1 MINLRESHNRY
12 QKLTRLLVSIT
23 LGLVM
28 AFTSVQASGASEDW
42 GGCLIPVGAETA
54 TGPVID
60 MVKLQENK
68 QELIVAWKGLFLFD
82 NKLKQVTI
90 ADRETTGEIT
100 AIQKLPSIH
109 EVLIGAIN
117 GVFLY
122 DATSRKVSMADG
134 GGTEPV
140 ILMHSLPDGKGVLI
154 GTWNGLFLFDI
165 ELKKVVRIE
174 WKNPGA
180 VVWMYDLPGRNGV
193 LISTWEGVFLF
204 DPESK
209 KVVIVSNTETG
220 KAGETFA
227 LSKSDQALIG
237 AQNGLFLSE
246 GKRVKVIPGVKI
258 NSVNAIHDFP
268 GSPKILIAAKN
279 GVYLFDKNLSTTKLA
294 DGINT
299 GSVYDTQDLTDG
311 KGVIIAAENGFYL
324 FDKALGKVV
333 QADGEEPGHVFVMH
347 DLPGANGIL
356 IGAEKGLYRF
366 DIASKKIVSVGD
378 VNTGTV
384 GEVHD
389 LPGNDGLLIGSS
401 NGWFRLDT
409 ASLKMIPAGGER
421 TGLVFV
427 IDTAPESDV
436 VLIGAQNGLYTIPSL
451 PLSKAD
457 VQYIQ
462 KDPFLKDMTQEVDL
476 RISHPCASQIEELGL
491 RLSLLYDKAEPNT
504 KQWAEINRVK
514 STKMAAEFAE
524 VTSSVTF
531 KEAGNWQLQLSQA
544 GTTIGKSIQIP
555 VKGKTLIEYFM
566 SVWPQLMIALGAIYI
581 ILFLALLVFSHY
593 SLSVFGVLSDP
604 AWGAKLLTWPFFLLR
619 HVPAVQCWVLEP
631 WFQNVRRKLLAA
643 EPSPFFDSPVRNTMG
658 EMLASSALL
667 GELNSRTRVWLQGG
681 IGMGKTAIFKAW
693 ARAYYCGSE
702 NTTLANVVRLYGFIL
717 IMLPVRDYAMIKSPD
732 SANPES
738 WVVEVIS
745 RRFMQFGLPL
755 GDVSLLTAM
764 LRAGHIAI
772 ALDGTNEAD
781 CKEAITS
788 FERQYPQVKI
798 IATSQSEAQEN
809 WSFWTL
815 PKTIAKQRTELLMLW
830 FRNSETGRELD
841 KRLASESNVEIVSGY
856 DLRLLFEL
864 MESDP
869 FGTPIP
875 EGRIGLYCA
884 ILSRATRGDGE
895 PLDLS
900 PLRQLAVK
908 MVVEKGRSFTSE
920 EGDALGDGVADI
932 LSKDSPRVIRKVQ
945 NKWEFRHDQM
955 RAFLAACSLAEDSST
970 MKQLISR
977 IEEGRMFRLMRDDQE
992 ALWGF
997 LAGVLSDNDLRTLW
1011 IYAQNEPEDRALLQ
1025 SALQR
1030 IADKRKI
1037 QLSRPVAD

>member
-1 MINLRESHNRY
+1 MINLRESHNQY
-12 QKLTRLLVSIT
+12 QKLSLLFVT
-23 LGLVM
+23 LLGIVM
-28 AFTSVQASGASEDW
+28 TFISVPASGYSEAW
-42 GGCLIPVGAETA
+42 GGCLIPVGTETA
-54 TGPVID
+54 TGPVIS
-60 MVKLQENK
+60 MVKLQDNK
-68 QELIVAWKGLFLFD
+68 QELIVAWKGLFLLD
-82 NKLKQVTI
+82 NKLKQVAI
-90 ADRETTGEIT
+90 VDHEIIGEIT
-100 AIQKLPSIH
+100 AIQKLPGID

-122 DATSRKVSMADG
+122 DAASRKVNMVDG

-154 GTWNGLFLFDI
+154 GTWDGLFLFDI
-165 ELKKVVRIE
+165 ELKKVVRLE
-174 WKNPGA
+174 WEKPGA

-193 LISTWEGVFLF
+193 LISTWREVFLF

-209 KVVIVSNTETG
+209 KVVMASDTETG

-227 LSKSDQALIG
+227 LPKSDQVLIG
-237 AQNGLFLSE
+237 AQNGLFISE
-246 GKRVKVIPGVKI
+246 GKRVKVVPGVII
-258 NSVNAIHDFP
+258 NSVNAIHDLP
-268 GSPKILIAAKN
+268 GSSEILIAAKS
-279 GVYLFDKNLSTTKLA
+279 GIYLFNKELSITKLA
-294 DGINT
+294 DGNT

-311 KGVIIAAENGFYL
+311 KGVIIAAEKGFYL

-333 QADGEEPGHVFVMH
+333 PVEGETPDHVFVMH

-356 IGAEKGLYRF
+356 IGAKNGLYRF

-378 VNTGTV
+378 VSTGTV
-384 GEVHD
+384 DQMHD
-389 LPGNDGLLIGSS
+389 LPGNDGLLIGSA
-401 NGWFRLDT
+401 NGWFWLDMV
-409 ASLKMIPAGGER
+409 SLKVIPAGGAR
-421 TGLVFV
+421 TGPVFAL
-427 IDTAPESDV
+427 DTAPESDV
-436 VLIGAQNGLYTIPSL
+436 ALIGAQNGLYTIPSL

-457 VQYIQ
+457 VQFIQ
-462 KDPFLKDMTQEVDL
+462 KDSFLKDMAQEVEL
-476 RISHPCASQIEELGL
+476 RILHPCASQIEELGL
-491 RLSLLYDKAEPNT
+491 RLSLLHDKAEPN
-504 KQWAEINRVK
+504 KKEWVEINRVK
-514 STKMAAEFAE
+514 STKMTTEFAD
-524 VTSSVTF
+524 VSSIVTF
-531 KEAGNWQLQLSQA
+531 KEEGNWQLQLSQA
-544 GTTIGKSIQIP
+544 GTTIGNTIQIP
-555 VKGKTLIEYFM
+555 VKGKTLIEYLM
-566 SVWPQLMIALGAIYI
+566 SIWPQLVVVTVAIYV
-581 ILFLALLVFSHY
+581 ILFLVLLVLSHY

-604 AWGAKLLTWPFFLLR
+604 AWGAKLLTCPFFLLR

-643 EPSPFFDSPVRNTMG
+643 EPSPFLDSLVQNNKR

-667 GELNSRTRVWLQGG
+667 GELNSLKRVWLQGG

-693 ARAYYCGSE
+693 ARAYYCDPE
-702 NTTLANVVRLYGFIL
+702 NTTLSNVVRQYGFL
-717 IMLPVRDYAMIKSPD
+717 LVMVPVRDYAMIKPPD
-732 SANPES
+732 SAHPES

-772 ALDGTNEAD
+772 GLDGTNEAD
-781 CKEAITS
+781 CKEAINS
-788 FERQYPQVKI
+788 FERQFPQVKI
-798 IATSQSEAQEN
+798 IATSQSVVPEN
-809 WSFWTL
+809 WSSWTL
-815 PKTIAKQRTELLMLW
+815 PKTIAKQRVELLTIW
-830 FRNSETGRELD
+830 FRNSETGKALD

-869 FGTPIP
+869 YGTPIP

-908 MVVEKGRSFTSE
+908 MVIDKRRSFTFE
-920 EGDALGDGVADI
+920 EGDVLGDDVADI
-932 LSKDSPRVIRKVQ
+932 LSKDSPKVIRKVH

-955 RAFLAACSLAEDSST
+955 RAFLAACSLADDSPT
-970 MKQLISR
+970 MKILICR
-977 IEEGRMFRLMRDDQE
+977 IEESKMFRLMRDDQE

-997 LAGVLSDNDLRTLW
+997 LAGVLSDTDLRTLW
-1011 IYAQNEPEDRALLQ
+1011 IYAQNEPEERALLQ